1 MTTYHSAAEG
11 VVNLVHQAVQR
22 VKFSTSL
29 ATFLEFAL
37 EMAKDMVESKTDLS
51 RRAYAIAHATHA
63 DESPRLHQLA
73 TNSGS
78 LTTEVGCVTTTGS
91 GSDVLV
97 VTREGVTGWVLLGFV
112 CPGSYTRH
120 PNSRESIS
128 TSGDIRR

>member
-29 ATFLEFAL
+29 TTFLEFAL
-37 EMAKDMVESKTDLS
+37 ETAKDMVESKTDLS
-51 RRAYAIAHATHA
+51 GRAYAITHATHA
-63 DESPRLHQLA
+63 DESLRLHQLA
-73 TNSGS
+73 TNSRS

-97 VTREGVTGWVLLGFV
+97 VT
-112 CPGSYTRH
+112 
-120 PNSRESIS
+120 
-128 TSGDIRR
+128 